1 MFAKNQILYGPPGTG
16 KTYNTVIYA
25 VAICDNKT
33 LSEVNKQPYEEILKR
48 YNELKNENRIF
59 FTTFHQSYGY
69 EEFIEGIRPVIDQ
82 NSDSKNISYSIE
94 PGLFKKFCSQA
105 QQITITEDGV
115 KDGVAVNSNP
125 NIWSI
130 ILGGNESPELKQ
142 QCFVEGT
149 IRIGWFEHPQ
159 VITDDTINLT
169 EAAKRVLLNFQ
180 DEMKIGDI
188 VVARSSS
195 TTIDGIGIISSQALY
210 DQTNSKYPR
219 KRYVNWIIKD
229 KSIDI
234 SDLNEGYNLG
244 RSTIYQLSR
253 ISVEKLFSKLPSNS
267 NFKVKNET
275 TPYVFIIDEINRGNI
290 SKIFGELITLIEPTK
305 RKGEKEQMEVILP
318 YSKQPFSV
326 PNNVYILGT
335 MNTAD
340 RSIAMIDTALRRRFS
355 FIELQP
361 DPEILISY
369 GIGTICID
377 GKKLNIAEMLKVIN
391 RRIEILYDREHTIGH
406 AFFCSLKNKP
416 TIDME
421 SLADIFLNQIIPLL
435 KEYFYEDYSKIQ
447 LILGDNNKKEEL
459 KFISNIN
466 TDKVFSGNY
475 VDIEQDKPIYS
486 INEKNFLN
494 IDSYKQIAEGL

>member
-82 NSDSKNISYSIE
+82 NSDSKNVSYSIE
-94 PGLFKKFCSQA
+94 PGLFKKFCTQA

-234 SDLNEGYNLG
+234 SDLNEGYAG
-244 RSTIYQLSR
+244 
-253 ISVEKLFSKLPSNS
+253 SKNTFASP
-267 NFKVKNET
+267 VK
-275 TPYVFIIDEINRGNI
+275 
-290 SKIFGELITLIEPTK
+290 
-305 RKGEKEQMEVILP
+305 KGIHSP
-318 YSKQPFSV
+318 
-326 PNNVYILGT
+326 
-335 MNTAD
+335 
-340 RSIAMIDTALRRRFS
+340 
-355 FIELQP
+355 
-361 DPEILISY
+361 
-369 GIGTICID
+369 
-377 GKKLNIAEMLKVIN
+377 
-391 RRIEILYDREHTIGH
+391 
-406 AFFCSLKNKP
+406 
-416 TIDME
+416 
-421 SLADIFLNQIIPLL
+421 
-435 KEYFYEDYSKIQ
+435 
-447 LILGDNNKKEEL
+447 
-459 KFISNIN
+459 
-466 TDKVFSGNY
+466 
-475 VDIEQDKPIYS
+475 
-486 INEKNFLN
+486 
-494 IDSYKQIAEGL
+494 